1 MSTHTK
7 PESKYL
13 EGESRG
19 FSGKVFAGLLLLLLG
34 WFAWIMFFGAIGK
47 DNAAITTAAFPPSRD
62 NMTVAELALRESELP
77 LLGECESDSRTK
89 QERVEAF
96 DTYLRVNAS
105 EDRAIIRGCNGLD
118 EVKALSKDGY
128 WFTLF
133 EINADGQQNNEV
145 RRVCDIEDITN
156 ESEDTSQNL
165 TDANK
170 VAIDLCSDVEAA
182 ASKTLE

>member
-105 EDRAIIRGCNGLD
+105 EDRAIVRGCNGLD

-145 RRVCDIEDITN
+145 RRTCKIEDITN
-156 ESEDTSQNL
+156 GNESVSDRL
-165 TDANK
+165 TESDK
-170 VAIDLCSDVEAA
+170 TAIELCSDIDAA
-182 ASKTLE
+182 ARATLE